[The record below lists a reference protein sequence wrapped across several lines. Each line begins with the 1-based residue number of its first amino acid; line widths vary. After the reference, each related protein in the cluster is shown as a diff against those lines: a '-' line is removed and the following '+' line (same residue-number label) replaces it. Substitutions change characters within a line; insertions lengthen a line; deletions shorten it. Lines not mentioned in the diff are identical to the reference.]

1 MQNAF
6 SACERGVADGSR
18 ISFRRGAADRTRAL
32 ALFNRRAEI
41 LWFGF
46 EGSFGADEAIIRLT
60 ALPEGMLG
68 GGGAAALNG
77 GVIAAGFDAAVV
89 LTGLGHYD
97 TDTVVTLNLAVQFLN
112 LARPSPSLAFRA
124 WATRTTRHV
133 CFVEGR
139 LSDGAAVFASCTGMV
154 MPVSAG

>member
-1 MQNAF
+1 VTQ
-6 SACERGVADGSR
+6 GVVASPLP
-18 ISFRRGAADRTRAL
+18 FRRVVDSRTQAL

-46 EGSFGADEAIIRLT
+46 HGSFGSHDAAINLTRL
-60 ALPEGMLG
+60 PDGMLG

-124 WATRTTRHV
+124 WAVRTTRHV

-139 LSDGAAVFASCTGMV
+139 LGDGETVFASCTGMV
-154 MPVSAG
+154 MPVYAG

>member
-1 MQNAF
+1 M
-6 SACERGVADGSR
+6 ADGSR
-18 ISFRRGAADRTRAL
+18 IPFRRDAADRAL
-32 ALFNRRAEI
+32 SLSLFNRRAEI

-46 EGSFGADEAIIRLT
+46 DGSFGTDEAVIGLT

-89 LTGLGHYD
+89 LAGLGHYD
-97 TDTVVTLNLAVQFLN
+97 TDTVVTLNLAVQFLH
-112 LARPSPSLAFRA
+112 LAQPAPSLAFRA

-139 LSDGAAVFASCTGMV
+139 LGDGDTVFASCTGMV
-154 MPVSAG
+154 MPVYAG

>member
-1 MQNAF
+1 MT
-6 SACERGVADGSR
+6 DGSR
-18 ISFRRGAADRTRAL
+18 IPFRRDAADRAL
-32 ALFNRRAEI
+32 SLSLFNRRAEI

-46 EGSFGADEAIIRLT
+46 DGSFGTDEAVIGLT

-89 LTGLGHYD
+89 LAGLGHYD
-97 TDTVVTLNLAVQFLN
+97 TDTVVTLNLAVQFLH
-112 LARPSPSLAFRA
+112 LARPAPSLAFRA

-139 LSDGAAVFASCTGMV
+139 LGDGDTVFASCTGMV
-154 MPVSAG
+154 MPVYAG

>member
-1 MQNAF
+1 M
-6 SACERGVADGSR
+6 ADGSR

-68 GGGAAALNG
+68 GGGAVALNG

-139 LSDGAAVFASCTGMV
+139 LGDGEAVFASCTGMV
-154 MPVSAG
+154 MPVYAG

>member
-97 TDTVVTLNLAVQFLN
+97 TDTVVTLNLAVQFLH

-139 LSDGAAVFASCTGMV
+139 LGDGEAVFASCTGMV

>member
-1 MQNAF
+1 MTQGAAASPLPF
-6 SACERGVADGSR
+6 RRVADSR
-18 ISFRRGAADRTRAL
+18 TQAL

-46 EGSFGADEAIIRLT
+46 HGSFESHDAAIRLT
-60 ALPEGMLG
+60 RLPDGMLG

-112 LARPSPSLAFRA
+112 LARPSPSLVFRA

-139 LSDGAAVFASCTGMV
+139 LSDGDTVFASCTGMV
-154 MPVSAG
+154 MPVYAG